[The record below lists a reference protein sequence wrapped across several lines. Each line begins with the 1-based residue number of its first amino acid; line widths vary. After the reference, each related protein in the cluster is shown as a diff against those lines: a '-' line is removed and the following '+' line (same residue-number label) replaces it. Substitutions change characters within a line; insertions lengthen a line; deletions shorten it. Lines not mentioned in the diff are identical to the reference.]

1 MRTLASLSLASLLIA
16 GSLDAQVRGAVL
28 VGGSPIA
35 ETVIFGDGP
44 RRPTY
49 RPSYRDSRVVVV
61 EEWRGPRGN
70 ARGWW
75 KRGGFREVVIYR
87 DRDRDRYYDRFDRG
101 RRDLVEVV
109 AYERGGRYYDGRR
122 FDDRYD
128 NRFDDRFDNRYDN
141 RRWDDRRWDDQRWDD
156 RRGDDR
162 RDDARYDRRD
172 DRRDDFRGDRKADRK
187 DKRKDNRKADRKAD
201 RRDRWN
207 GR

>member
-1 MRTLASLSLASLLIA
+1 MRSLASLSLASFLIV
-16 GSLDAQVRGAVL
+16 GSLDAQVRGAVMF
-28 VGGSPIA
+28 GGSPIA
-35 ETVIFGDGP
+35 ETVIFGAGP
-44 RRPTY
+44 RRPA
-49 RPSYRDSRVVVV
+49 YRDSRVVIV
-61 EEWRGPRGN
+61 EEWRGPRGT

-128 NRFDDRFDNRYDN
+128 NRYDN
-141 RRWDDRRWDDQRWDD
+141 RRWNHQRWDDRRWDD

-162 RDDARYDRRD
+162 RDDARFDRRD
-172 DRRDDFRGDRKADRK
+172 DRRDDRKADRK
-187 DKRKDNRKADRKAD
+187 AERKDNRKAGRKDD

-207 GR
+207 DR

>member
-1 MRTLASLSLASLLIA
+1 MRTLASLSLASLLIV
-16 GSLDAQVRGAVL
+16 GSLDAQVRDAVL

-35 ETVIFGDGP
+35 ETVIFGNGP

-101 RRDLVEVV
+101 RRDRVEVV

-128 NRFDDRFDNRYDN
+128 DRFDDRYDN
-141 RRWDDRRWDDQRWDD
+141 RWDDRRWDDQRWDD

-172 DRRDDFRGDRKADRK
+172 DRRDDFQGDRKADRK
-187 DKRKDNRKADRKAD
+187 DNRKDNRKAD